1 MANSLTAE
9 QRKRITSREQKSC
22 KSQSSP
28 FSSPSTMQR
37 KERDVKENGSI
48 SLYSFLPT
56 RWGKWCVSR
65 QAHFSDYRS
74 LSLKQEAGCQ
84 FAFLQHSDE
93 AVSLA
98 NFFISQGVIT
108 DHPILSVPSR
118 KVHLGRTQSLHALST
133 FLTVPLWMGVWSH
146 PASALAWVWLLSL
159 HCKCRLPYT
168 GELEPEST
176 KTGG

>member
-37 KERDVKENGSI
+37 KERDVRENGSI

-65 QAHFSDYRS
+65 QAHFSDYPS

-98 NFFISQGVIT
+98 HFFISRGVIT
-108 DHPILSVPSR
+108 DLLFFLSPHGKSIWAEPRVCTHYQPFSPFLCEWVCEAIPPVP
-118 KVHLGRTQSLHALST
+118 
-133 FLTVPLWMGVWSH
+133 W
-146 PASALAWVWLLSL
+146 
-159 HCKCRLPYT
+159 
-168 GELEPEST
+168 PEY
-176 KTGG
+176 GF